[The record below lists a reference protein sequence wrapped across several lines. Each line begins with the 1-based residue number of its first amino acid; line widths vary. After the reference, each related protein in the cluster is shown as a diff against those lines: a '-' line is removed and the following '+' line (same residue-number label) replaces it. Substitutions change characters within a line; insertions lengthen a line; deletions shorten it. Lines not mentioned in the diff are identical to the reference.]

1 MSNNNKQ
8 IINIDDTEYYL
19 SDYLFEKALLY
30 TKGSRNARE
39 LIKKKN
45 INENS
50 YIYARN
56 NGDNWEKSDGTSKK
70 FDKIL
75 FACGWANENI
85 SELNIRDEKIGDK
98 YQMVPKEIELEE
110 NEMFQDDEGNKLSI
124 QVVGER
130 EVDKCYFRVKDV
142 GNGFKI
148 KDLNKNILNPNS
160 CHDENKEYIYFYCTT
175 VEKSGKKT
183 IKKEMYLTYLGIL
196 RVLFASHSKIAS
208 KFIGWA
214 TKTLFTAQMGTS
226 ESKQKLAS
234 KLLGVHALTIKEVF
248 NTSSTNVPCI
258 YLFTLGTVKDLRK
271 SMKIDNKY
279 KDDMIIC
286 KYGMTDSLERRAS
299 EHNKTY
305 GSIKGAN
312 LCLKYYA
319 YVDVQY
325 ISKAERDI
333 REYFESMECELKYD
347 NHKEL
352 IVMDISKMNKYVK
365 HQYSKLS
372 DLYGGHIK
380 DLIKRIE
387 ELENKLLLQTEK
399 HKNELQEEKHRN
411 ELQEERHKTMEEKHK
426 NEIQKYEIELLKKE
440 LEISKMKKK

>member
-1 MSNNNKQ
+1 MSNNEQ
-8 IINIDDTEYYL
+8 IININNTEYYL
-19 SDYLFEKALLY
+19 SEYLFEKALIY

-45 INENS
+45 ISEEN
-50 YIYARN
+50 YVYARN
-56 NGDNWEKSDGTSKK
+56 NNGIWDETDGSSKK

-75 FACGWANENI
+75 FVSDWAKTAIPELDNSEKTRNE
-85 SELNIRDEKIGDK
+85 K
-98 YQMVPKEIELEE
+98 YKMVPKEIELEE
-110 NEMFQDDEGNKLSI
+110 NEMFQDDEGNKLNI
-124 QVVGER
+124 RVVGER

-142 GNGFKI
+142 GNGFRI

-160 CHDENKEYIYFYCTT
+160 CYSESKEYIYFYCGT
-175 VEKSGKKT
+175 VENSGKKT
-183 IKKEMYLTYLGIL
+183 IKKEMYLTYSGLL
-196 RVLFASHSKIAS
+196 RVLFASHSGAAH

-226 ESKQKLAS
+226 DAKQKLAS

-258 YLFTLGTVKDLRK
+258 YLFTLGTAKDLRK
-271 SMKIDNKY
+271 SMKIDSKY
-279 KDDMIIC
+279 KDDAIIC
-286 KYGMTDSLERRAS
+286 KYGMTDSLERRAG

-305 GSIKGAN
+305 GSIKGSN
-312 LCLKYYA
+312 ICLKYYA

-325 ISKAERDI
+325 ISKAEKDI
-333 REYFESMECELKYD
+333 REYFESMECELEYE

-352 IVMDISKMNKYVK
+352 IVMDLSKMNKYVK

-399 HKNELQEEKHRN
+399 HKNELQEERHKN
-411 ELQEERHKTMEEKHK
+411 ELQEEKHK

-440 LEISKMKKK
+440 LEISKMKRK